1 MQESGSETHKG
12 VTAASSVTP
21 NETLNDTPASAST
34 AGDDAVLQPHLDS
47 SLEKDIEGKEV
58 VASDEKEVIAN
69 GGIPE
74 TADEKASS
82 TVVEN
87 TGTVPGYY
95 DGTEKETGLD
105 TTGSEGPKD
114 AAAAEDEEVDESK
127 YPGGVALGILT
138 FGLMMATFVVALDNT
153 IIGGYLPAV
162 SLNLIC

>member
-1 MQESGSETHKG
+1 MEESVTRKG
-12 VTAASSVTP
+12 AAAASSVTP

-34 AGDDAVLQPHLDS
+34 AGDDAGSQPHPYS
-47 SLEKDIEGKEV
+47 VEKDIEEKEV
-58 VASDEKEVIAN
+58 VASDEKEAIAN
-69 GGIPE
+69 GEISE

-87 TGTVPGYY
+87 QGTAPEHFGA
-95 DGTEKETGLD
+95 EKETGLE
-105 TTGSEGPKD
+105 TTGSDGPKD
-114 AAAAEDEEVDESK
+114 AEAAAAAGDEEVDESK

-153 IIGGYLPAV
+153 IIGRYLLAV